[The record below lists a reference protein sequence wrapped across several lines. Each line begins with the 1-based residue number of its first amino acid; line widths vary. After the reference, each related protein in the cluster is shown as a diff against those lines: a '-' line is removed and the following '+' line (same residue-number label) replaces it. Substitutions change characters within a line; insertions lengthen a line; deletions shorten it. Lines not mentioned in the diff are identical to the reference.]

1 MVSRS
6 DAMEFLSKN
15 ALEQRGFLET
25 QTEEAAKTALVLPF
39 IQALGYEIFN
49 PMEVVPEFT
58 ADVGTKQG
66 EKVDYAIMRDGK
78 PAIVFE
84 CKKISDPLDPS
95 RVSQL
100 VRYFNNTDSLIG
112 VLTNGIVYKFF
123 ADLDK
128 ENIMDQFPFL
138 VIDITKPDATEFD
151 RLDEFSKDKFDPE
164 GIKSSAAS
172 MKYIRGI
179 KGYLAESYTQP
190 DEEFVEF
197 LARKV
202 LPSGHRFTTQRREQF
217 KGLAKRAFHSFVSDQ
232 INSMLKRAQEISVES
247 YEPTSEVSTEDAE
260 TADTPQQPSRVCKN
274 IETTVEEIEAYELIK
289 VIVGDIADP
298 DRVAMR
304 DQQTYCGVLFD
315 DNNRKPVCRL
325 RFNNPSRKEIEI
337 FAFTGGERTST
348 SHRIESISDI
358 STYANQLCAV
368 VSHYAQE

>member
-6 DAMEFLSKN
+6 DAMEALSERAIKQG
-15 ALEQRGFLET
+15 EFLET
-25 QTEEAAKTALVLPF
+25 EQAAKTSLVLPF
-39 IQALGYEIFN
+39 IQNLGYDIFD
-49 PMEVVPEFT
+49 PLEVVPEFT

-66 EKVDYAIMRDGK
+66 EKVDYAIILDRK

-84 CKKISDPLDPS
+84 CKKVSDPLDPS

-100 VRYFNNTDSLIG
+100 IRYFNNTDSIVG

-123 ADLDK
+123 MDLDK
-128 ENIMDQFPFL
+128 ENIMDQSPFL
-138 VIDITKPDATEFD
+138 VIDITRPDAKEFD
-151 RLDEFSKDKFDPE
+151 ELNRFSKDAFDPE
-164 GIKSSAAS
+164 EIKSSASS

-179 KGYLAESYTQP
+179 KDYLTESYNQP
-190 DEEFVEF
+190 DEELVEF

-202 LPSGHRFTTQRREQF
+202 LPSGHRLTTQRREQF

-232 INSMLKRAQEISVES
+232 INSMLRRAREINVAA
-247 YEPTSEVSTEDAE
+247 YEPASDVSTEIAE
-260 TADTPQQPSRVCKN
+260 TADIPQQSSRGSKN
-274 IETTVEEIEAYELIK
+274 IETTVEEIQAYELVK
-289 VIVGDIADP
+289 VIVGDFADP

-325 RFNNPSRKEIEI
+325 RFNNTSRKEIEI
-337 FAFTGGERTST
+337 FAFDDGERTST
-348 SHRIESISDI
+348 SHRVESISDI

-368 VSHYAQE
+368 VSHYVQE